1 VMPGQ
6 MKDVC
11 QIVLELPQDGNAEE
25 EMTLQN
31 QYVCLNVGMES
42 FWGMRL
48 VMMARLGR
56 CLGVVQLAL
65 KYFQVGIVQQE
76 MPLPLQFVLQFV
88 EIKSLFLEKFV
99 ILLQVQDAQKIVRLF
114 LTDLIA

>member
-1 VMPGQ
+1 
-6 MKDVC
+6 
-11 QIVLELPQDGNAEE
+11 
-25 EMTLQN
+25 
-31 QYVCLNVGMES
+31 
-42 FWGMRL
+42 
-48 VMMARLGR
+48 
-56 CLGVVQLAL
+56 
-65 KYFQVGIVQQE
+65 

>member
-1 VMPGQ
+1 
-6 MKDVC
+6 MK
-11 QIVLELPQDGNAEE
+11 
-25 EMTLQN
+25 LQN

-48 VMMARLGR
+48 AMTARLGR